1 MFLVQPMAC
10 IGHFSKQFQVDANE
24 KETHHR
30 GKWRENR
37 NSKMRSTD
45 CGPPGL
51 TFVHLHAKR
60 MTRVVRCEV
69 DDEQYKK
76 GDEE

>member
-1 MFLVQPMAC
+1 
-10 IGHFSKQFQVDANE
+10 
-24 KETHHR
+24 
-30 GKWRENR
+30 
-37 NSKMRSTD
+37 MRSTD

-51 TFVHLHAKR
+51 TLIHLHAKR